1 MLLYGEGARA
11 RPPILY
17 MKNREDSA
25 RSANEIT
32 KPPAVSVSTRET
44 LLYNLYGETTDV
56 LKIAVAD
63 EDTAAESL
71 GAAAVASLLA
81 TQRVLR
87 VNPNE
92 DRPSGSQPDGETEKT
107 DMSLDRR

>member
-1 MLLYGEGARA
+1 
-11 RPPILY
+11 

-44 LLYNLYGETTDV
+44 LLYNLYGETTHV
-56 LKIAVAD
+56 LKIAVAA

-71 GAAAVASLLA
+71 GA
-81 TQRVLR
+81 
-87 VNPNE
+87 
-92 DRPSGSQPDGETEKT
+92 
-107 DMSLDRR
+107 